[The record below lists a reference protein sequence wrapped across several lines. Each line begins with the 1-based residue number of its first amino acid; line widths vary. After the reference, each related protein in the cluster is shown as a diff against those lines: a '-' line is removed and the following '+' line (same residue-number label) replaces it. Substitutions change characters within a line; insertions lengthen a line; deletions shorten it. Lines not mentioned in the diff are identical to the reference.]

1 MDIMHR
7 IYYVEM
13 LDPEFHDLEVL
24 VMLGK
29 KTINAMRKKHATPFH
44 NRLPICDLANLF
56 MH

>member
-1 MDIMHR
+1 MHR